1 MSAALKM
8 PEPFESEIS
17 GLADELAD
25 AMANAASALSTLG
38 AAEAHLDKIST
49 RMSDLA
55 RERGEIV
62 SRRSAGREE
71 PDDGQRL
78 ALIQA
83 DTEGLKAMLP
93 DATER
98 VSKARASHSAAS
110 AIAAKCRDGIARAET
125 LAAREA
131 LVTYA
136 GVLADRLF
144 DTVKAIEE
152 AGRRAAVGGR
162 PPWGASK
169 QLREMLRTLAV
180 QRGDH

>member
-1 MSAALKM
+1 
-8 PEPFESEIS
+8 
-17 GLADELAD
+17 
-25 AMANAASALSTLG
+25 
-38 AAEAHLDKIST
+38 
-49 RMSDLA
+49 
-55 RERGEIV
+55 
-62 SRRSAGREE
+62 
-71 PDDGQRL
+71 
-78 ALIQA
+78 
-83 DTEGLKAMLP
+83 
-93 DATER
+93 
-98 VSKARASHSAAS
+98 VSKARGSHSAAS

-125 LAAREA
+125 LAAREV

-136 GVLADRLF
+136 GVLADQLF